1 MKVTREPLRV
11 KVRGR
16 FGCRRVLVD
25 ECCHVFRVED
35 LYHQIIRERR
45 TNPPGT
51 RGYVDAVV
59 KCGPEWRLA
68 FVWTRNRIWTL
79 GRPFYVCPRCNCRAT
94 RLYVPSVQLRP
105 ECRRCWGLTYASRA
119 RTNYK
124 RRAFGFMMRVM
135 GMSASEWA
143 RMDTAERRQNSRAV
157 ARARYAARR
166 EFL

>member
-1 MKVTREPLRV
+1 MQVTREPLRV
-11 KVRGR
+11 RVRGR

-79 GRPFYVCPRCNCRAT
+79 GRP
-94 RLYVPSVQLRP
+94 S
-105 ECRRCWGLTYASRA
+105 
-119 RTNYK
+119 
-124 RRAFGFMMRVM
+124 
-135 GMSASEWA
+135 MSALA
-143 RMDTAERRQNSRAV
+143 ATAERPGSTCRVCSCVPSAGAV
-157 ARARYAARR
+157 GV
-166 EFL
+166 